1 MKCIGEENLKA
12 RFCGWIRF
20 ISRRF
25 RRFIQIF
32 FRFFNRIFVIPQE
45 SLQKFC
51 EIYNLDSFG
60 MTKFMIQNKTK
71 NYGGK
76 FQILLSKM

>member
-12 RFCGWIRF
+12 RFCGWIDF
-20 ISRRF
+20 LSQKTQNYTDF
-25 RRFIQIF
+25 S
-32 FRFFNRIFVIPQE
+32 RFFFNSIFVIPQE

-60 MTKFMIQNKTK
+60 MTNCMNKSSIHK
-71 NYGGK
+71 
-76 FQILLSKM
+76 